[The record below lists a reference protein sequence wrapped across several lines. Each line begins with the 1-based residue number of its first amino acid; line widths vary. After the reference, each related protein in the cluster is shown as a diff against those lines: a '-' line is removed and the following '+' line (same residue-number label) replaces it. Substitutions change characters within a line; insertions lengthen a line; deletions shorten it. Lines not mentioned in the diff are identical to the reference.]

1 MLLFF
6 SSKAAVEC
14 LQETGK
20 LIATSNLN
28 CKVDNIPGDVID
40 LDLSSIKKHFEQ
52 NAWDQVIKQGKST
65 VRRDKYIEQQFS

>member
-1 MLLFF
+1 MLLYF

-14 LQETGK
+14 LQETGE
-20 LIATSNLN
+20 LIATSNL
-28 CKVDNIPGDVID
+28 DDIPGDVID
-40 LDLSSIKKHFEQ
+40 LDLSSIKKLFEQ